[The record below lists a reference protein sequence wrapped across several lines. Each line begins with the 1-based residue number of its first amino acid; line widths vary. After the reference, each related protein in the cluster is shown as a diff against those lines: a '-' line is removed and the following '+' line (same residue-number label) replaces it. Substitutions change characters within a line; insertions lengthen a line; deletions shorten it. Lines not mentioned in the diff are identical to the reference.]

1 VQDREGNSN
10 RNMEGN
16 SMEMKDMVLER
27 DVDPNSLSQ
36 SPIQSQEVVIA
47 GPESVDLATNISK
60 ALGLNMVC
68 PELRIFSDGESKI
81 RIKEKLDN
89 KTCIIIQSSFP
100 PHVDRHIMQTLMLMK
115 KCADDSAKNI
125 IVVVPYLAYARQ
137 DSAFLEG
144 EVVTAEMLAK
154 MYENFG
160 AQSMVTVDI
169 HSLRALSYF
178 QKRMHSINVSAI
190 PLLADYAKQLGMN
203 LNNSITVSP
212 DEGGLMRAKSFALQL
227 NNNVTCLK
235 KTRDR
240 STGEIKVDHSPS
252 LKEGRIRGLEIVLID
267 DIVSTGSTIIKA
279 AEILKSGGCR
289 GITVMCSHALMTEE
303 SIKQIK
309 ASGVD
314 KIVTTNSVPKK
325 EAIGTFVEAIDLSS
339 VISSTI
345 TKMIA

>member
-1 VQDREGNSN
+1 VQDREGNSF
-10 RNMEGN
+10 

-160 AQSMVTVDI
+160 AQNMVTVDI

-190 PLLADYAKQLGMN
+190 PLLADYAKSKLGMN
-203 LNNSITVSP
+203 MNNSITVSP

-252 LKEGRIRGLEIVLID
+252 LKEERIRGLEIVLID

-325 EAIGTFVEAIDLSS
+325 EAMGTFVEAIDLSS
-339 VISSTI
+339 VIYSTI
-345 TKMIA
+345 SKMIA

>member
-1 VQDREGNSN
+1 
-10 RNMEGN
+10 
-16 SMEMKDMVLER
+16 
-27 DVDPNSLSQ
+27 
-36 SPIQSQEVVIA
+36 
-47 GPESVDLATNISK
+47 
-60 ALGLNMVC
+60 
-68 PELRIFSDGESKI
+68 
-81 RIKEKLDN
+81 
-89 KTCIIIQSSFP
+89 
-100 PHVDRHIMQTLMLMK
+100 MK
-115 KCADDSAKNI
+115 KCTDDSAKNI
-125 IVVVPYLAYARQ
+125 IVVVPYMAYARQ

-144 EVVTAEMLAK
+144 EVVTAELLAK

-160 AQSMVTVDI
+160 ARSMVTVDI
-169 HSLRALSYF
+169 HSSRALSYF
-178 QKRMHSINVSAI
+178 QKRMYSINVSAI
-190 PLLADYAKQLGMN
+190 PLLADYAKSKLGMN
-203 LNNSITVSP
+203 IINSITVSP
-212 DEGGLMRAKSFALQL
+212 DEGGFMRAKSFALQL

-240 STGEIKVDHSPS
+240 STGEIKVDYLAS
-252 LKEGRIRGLEIVLID
+252 LNGARIQGRDIALID

-325 EAIGTFVEAIDLSS
+325 KAMGTFVEAIDLSS

-345 TKMIA
+345 SKMIA